1 MPYKSE
7 RIKIAGTQFDRRI
20 KLTDEQKDLIRWLR
34 EEEQISYNK
43 LATQFNVSKRLVI
56 FVCNPDKYD
65 KAREL
70 FKQGQK
76 VGKYRPNK
84 EEHAQIINEHRKYK
98 QELYLNNKI
107 TLENG

>member
-20 KLTDEQKDLIRWLR
+20 KLTDEQKELMRWLR
-34 EEEQISYNK
+34 EEGQISYNK
-43 LATQFNVSKRLVI
+43 LATQFNVSKRLVMFI
-56 FVCNPDKYD
+56 CNPEKYEES
-65 KAREL
+65 KEQSKQRKREGRY
-70 FKQGQK
+70 KPYK
-76 VGKYRPNK
+76 K
-84 EEHAQIINEHRKYK
+84 EWAETVREHRKYK

>member
-43 LATQFNVSKRLVI
+43 LAVQFNVSKRLVMFI
-56 FVCNPDKYD
+56 CNPEKYE
-65 KAREL
+65 KSKEQ
-70 FKQGQK
+70 FKQRTREGRYK
-76 VGKYRPNK
+76 PNK
-84 EEHAQIINEHRKYK
+84 KEWAETIREYRKYK

-107 TLENG
+107 KFENE

>member
-43 LATQFNVSKRLVI
+43 LAAQFNVSKRLVMFI
-56 FVCNPDKYD
+56 CNPEKYE
-65 KAREL
+65 KSKEQ
-70 FKQGQK
+70 FKQRKMEGRYK
-76 VGKYRPNK
+76 PCKK
-84 EEHAQIINEHRKYK
+84 EWAETVREHRKYK